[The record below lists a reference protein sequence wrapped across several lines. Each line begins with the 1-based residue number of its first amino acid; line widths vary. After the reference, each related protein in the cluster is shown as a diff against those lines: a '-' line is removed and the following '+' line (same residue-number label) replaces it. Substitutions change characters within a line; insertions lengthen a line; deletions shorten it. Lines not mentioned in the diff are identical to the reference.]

1 MHSSFSGYPNGK
13 SGTKLPDVVAYTD
26 GNARH
31 VENALYNAGNSRYV
45 RAVLRTDVANG
56 TKKFPEVRLRE
67 IFHFDKVY
75 CYSSIESNS
84 TLKISVE

>member
-1 MHSSFSGYPNGK
+1 MHSSVSGYPDGK
-13 SGTKLPDVVAYTD
+13 SGTEPTDAAAYTD

-31 VENALYNAGNSRYV
+31 VENAPCNVWNSRYV